1 MCGRLPLVWS
11 AENHHISQTVSV
23 AGGPLMYTL
32 CIRYTLDP
40 NKTAH
45 FKAYVDAELAAI
57 RRSGGKIVGY
67 FLPTDFAGPTNL
79 AYGLIDFSTLA
90 SYEHY
95 RHELADAADHKTNV
109 AELERSGAVIATY
122 RSIMKRVSEEPA

>member
-1 MCGRLPLVWS
+1 MRGRLRLMWP

-57 RRSGGKIVGY
+57 RRSGGKVVGY

-79 AYGLIDFSTLA
+79 AYGLMDFSSLA
-90 SYEHY
+90 SYERY
-95 RHELADAADHKTNV
+95 PNDQTEAD
-109 AELERSGAVIATY
+109 E
-122 RSIMKRVSEEPA
+122 